1 MSKRKK
7 KVLGIIAV
15 IISIILFFN
24 LVFYTFA
31 STGSNKQYKDSTEYL
46 FGGRF
51 VVVEKWHSKWTETY
65 YIGYFKDTKHM
76 YFYAEQYI
84 QDGTVLA
91 PLFNDDG
98 TIRIYEEE

>member
-51 VVVEKWHSKWTETY
+51 VVVEKWHDKWVDIY
-65 YIGYFKDTKHM
+65 YIGYFEDSKHM
-76 YFYAEQYI
+76 YFYSKQHSES
-84 QDGTVLA
+84 GTIMT